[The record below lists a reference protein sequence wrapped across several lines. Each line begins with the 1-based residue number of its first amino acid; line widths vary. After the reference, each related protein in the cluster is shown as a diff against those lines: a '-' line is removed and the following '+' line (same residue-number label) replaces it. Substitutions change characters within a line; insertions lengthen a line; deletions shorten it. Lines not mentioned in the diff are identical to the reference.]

1 MPGSGCN
8 ITQKQ
13 KSEGRIQMTERKTGK
28 RLAAYV
34 PDYVVFDLETTGT
47 SYLNDSII
55 EISAVKVTGKK
66 VADTFSTLVNP
77 QCHIP
82 HYATQVNGI
91 TDEMVADAPLLEHAL
106 PEFLEFIGEYV
117 LVGHNIQ
124 AFDLKFLYLAANELL
139 DREIPND
146 YIDTLYM
153 ARRCLPKLA
162 HHKLTDLAS
171 YFQID
176 TQGAHR
182 ALCDCMM
189 NQQCYEKMAELPAE
203 AEVEVCPV
211 CGGELVKRKGRF
223 GMFFGCGNYPRCRFT
238 KNV

>member
-1 MPGSGCN
+1 
-8 ITQKQ
+8 
-13 KSEGRIQMTERKTGK
+13 MTEFKTGK
-28 RLAAYV
+28 RLAKYV

-47 SYLNDSII
+47 SYLKDSII
-55 EISAVKVTGKK
+55 ELSAVKVSGAK
-66 VADTFSTLVNP
+66 VVDTFSRLVNP

-82 HYATQVNGI
+82 HQATQVNGI
-91 TDEMVADAPLLEHAL
+91 TDEMVAGAPLLEQAL
-106 PEFLEFIGEYV
+106 PEFLDFIGSHV

-124 AFDLKFLYLAANELL
+124 SFDLKFIRLAAQELFGK
-139 DREIPND
+139 EIPND

-153 ARRCLPKLA
+153 ARQCLPQLA

-189 NQQCYEKMAELPAE
+189 NQKCYEKMAKLQKE
-203 AEVEVCPV
+203 AHIEACPV
-211 CGGELVKRKGRF
+211 CGGELVKRNGRF
-223 GMFFGCGNYPRCRFT
+223 GAFLGCSNFPQCRFT
-238 KNV
+238 KNA